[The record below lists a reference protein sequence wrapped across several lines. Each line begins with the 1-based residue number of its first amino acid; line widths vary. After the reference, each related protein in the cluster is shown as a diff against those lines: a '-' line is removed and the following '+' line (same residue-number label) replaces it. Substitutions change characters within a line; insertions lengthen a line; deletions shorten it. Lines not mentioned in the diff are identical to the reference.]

1 VKQRNGLPG
10 RIRKFGAVGLFLL
23 AGNVYGW
30 TQTAATPTAQP
41 TDAMTAAV
49 RELQEEVRELR
60 AAVVELRSEAGQYRA
75 ETEQLRRELR
85 SPRSSDTVPE
95 ATAAGAASETD
106 VPNPTQAAPGQ
117 DRVEDRVASLEESSQ
132 LLTSKINDQYQTK
145 IEAASKY
152 RIRLSG
158 ILLLNVFGN
167 RGSVDNQDFPTWA
180 IPQGGNTTAKTV
192 GASLRQSEVGL
203 EVFGPRLA
211 GAKTT
216 GNLQVDFSG
225 GFTNTPDGVNFGLVR
240 LRIASLRMDWKNTSI
255 VAGQDNAFIS
265 PLSPTSF
272 ASLAVPAFGY
282 AGNLWGWIP
291 QVRVEHRF
299 ELSEGQSIM
308 LQGGMMDGVTGE
320 VPSASFERAA
330 QAGESAGQPAYGVRA
345 SWTRSVFGMPL
356 TLGAAGYYSR
366 QNWAFNTHVDGWAG
380 MTDWSVPL
388 ARRVSLTGE
397 FYRGRA
403 LGGLGGGVGRSVL
416 FSGNLDPSVQLQPL
430 NSVGGWSQ
438 LKVKASDKLE
448 FNGAFGVDNPFAADA
463 RGYPLSPGYFPAA
476 LLQNRSALLNFIYR
490 PRSDLLFSGEYRHLR
505 TFDLDAGSPTADQVN
520 LMMGILF

>member
-1 VKQRNGLPG
+1 MKQQNGLPG
-10 RIRKFGAVGLFLL
+10 RIRKFGVMGVFLL
-23 AGNVYGW
+23 AGNVYGRA
-30 TQTAATPTAQP
+30 QAVAPAAAQP

-60 AAVVELRSEAGQYRA
+60 NAVVELRSEAGEYRA
-75 ETEQLRRELR
+75 ETEQLRRELKASR
-85 SPRSSDTVPE
+85 GSSASPDAS
-95 ATAAGAASETD
+95 AAGAAIAAE
-106 VPNPTQAAPGQ
+106 PNPTDAAPSP
-117 DRVEDRVASLEESSQ
+117 DLLEDRVAALEESSQ
-132 LLTSKINDQYQTK
+132 LLNSKISDQYQTK

-158 ILLLNVFGN
+158 IVLLNVFGN
-167 RGSVDNQDFPTWA
+167 HGSVDNQDFPTWA
-180 IPQGGNTTAKTV
+180 IGPGANLPARSL

-216 GNLQVDFSG
+216 GNVQVDFSG
-225 GFTNTPDGVNFGLVR
+225 GFTNTSDGVNLGLVR
-240 LRIASLRMDWKNTSI
+240 LRVASLRMDWKNTSI
-255 VAGQDNAFIS
+255 VAGQDDAFMS

-299 ELSEGQSIM
+299 NLSEGQDIT
-308 LQGGMMDGVTGE
+308 LQAGLMDNVTGE
-320 VPSASFERAA
+320 LPYATFERPA
-330 QAGESAGQPAYGVRA
+330 QAGESSGQPAYAVRV

-356 TLGAAGYYSR
+356 TLGTAGYYSR
-366 QNWAFNTHVDGWAG
+366 QNWVFNNHVDGWAG
-380 MTDWSVPL
+380 MTDWSIPL

-403 LGGLGGGVGRSVL
+403 LGGLGGGVGRSVV
-416 FSGNLDPSVQLQPL
+416 FIGNPNPYTQLQPL

-438 LKVKASDKLE
+438 LKVRASGKLE
-448 FNGAFGVDNPFAADA
+448 FNGAFGVDSPYAADV
-463 RGYPLSPGYFPAA
+463 RGYPLSPSYFPAA
-476 LLQNRSALLNFIYR
+476 LLQNRSALVNFIYR
-490 PRSDLLFSGEYRHLR
+490 PRSDLLFSGEYRHLK
-505 TFDLDAGSPTADQVN
+505 TFDLDAGSPTAEQVN